1 MFTKMKKKIP
11 QQRRCVWVKRGKKKK
26 NKWMKTRKE
35 GKRNEEK
42 EDKKS
47 GKMRKGVIKMLKG
60 YFIGPIITSSYVSI
74 SDPPNHPT

>member
-1 MFTKMKKKIP
+1 
-11 QQRRCVWVKRGKKKK
+11 
-26 NKWMKTRKE
+26 MKTRKE

-60 YFIGPIITSSYVSI
+60 YFIGPIITSSDVSI